1 MNHNWTDD
9 IRNKLEGYTEQ
20 PPCHDPMA
28 LCDRMA
34 KAARKARRKAIIMT
48 LGPRLAA
55 AAAVLAIAIPATITM
70 LQHSHDDT
78 SAPTTI
84 NSHTTSR
91 PNTPLASHSQPSPSE
106 PATVTTVSADY
117 LAYTSPA
124 PRAAIEVLKSESSAD
139 QQVHPA
145 TDAAVTALTTAKP
158 QEHPADPAAHSA
170 APRRQRSLLPAA
182 SPQSSVTTSPHP
194 ISASLSLGA
203 AATDRGINTATS
215 TAMLTKADP
224 FGWHASQF
232 RGENSMPA
240 LAQDNPTTTS
250 SHHSQPITIAMTIGY
265 RLNRHWSL
273 STGLSYSYHK
283 SEFSASGDNYSSL
296 TTRRLH
302 YIGVPVAASYTLWSN
317 RHLSVYATAGG
328 SIEKAVAGKADTR
341 TIVNGKEQ
349 NSDSHNVSISALQ
362 LSANAAL
369 GAQLLLAPRLA
380 AYAEPGVSYHF
391 HNGSSVPT
399 FYSDNPLAFSLRIGL
414 RMIINR

>member
-48 LGPRLAA
+48 LGPRLAVA
-55 AAAVLAIAIPATITM
+55 AAILAIAIPATVTL
-70 LQHSHDDT
+70 LQRIHDDT
-78 SAPTTI
+78 SAPTALS
-84 NSHTTSR
+84 SHSTAS
-91 PNTPLASHSQPSPSE
+91 PHTPLAPQSQSSPSVSA
-106 PATVTTVSADY
+106 PAAAVSADY
-117 LAYTSPA
+117 LAYASPSPRSTSEVPPTESPA
-124 PRAAIEVLKSESSAD
+124 A
-139 QQVHPA
+139 QQVQPA
-145 TDAAVTALTTAKP
+145 TGAAYPDPASAKP
-158 QEHPADPAAHSA
+158 QEHPADPAVQSA
-170 APRRQRSLLPAA
+170 APRRQGRLLPAA
-182 SPQSSVTTSPHP
+182 SQQPSATTQRHP
-194 ISASLSLGA
+194 ISASLALGA
-203 AATDRGINTATS
+203 AATGGATATAAS
-215 TAMLTKADP
+215 KAMLAKAAP
-224 FGWHASQF
+224 FGWYTSQF
-232 RGENSMPA
+232 GGENSLPA
-240 LAQDNPTTTS
+240 LAQDKPTTTS
-250 SHHSQPITIAMTIGY
+250 IHHSQPITLAMTIGY

-273 STGLSYSYHK
+273 SAGLSYSFHK

-317 RHLSVYATAGG
+317 RRLSVYATAGG

-362 LSANAAL
+362 LSANAGL

-380 AYAEPGVSYHF
+380 AYAEPGISYHF
-391 HNGSSVPT
+391 DNGSSVPT
-399 FYSDNPLAFSLRIGL
+399 FYSDNPFAFSLRIGL
-414 RMIINR
+414 RMIVNH